1 LCIYF
6 SLFGAERAAIAYDF
20 SGGRFGDNLLTYLH
34 GLWIAYTYDIDLVYK
49 PFEFSDQLLLHNMS
63 LDKNHPFKKHIL
75 CDGDVDTLL
84 RVSNLSKPTLFT
96 VHYFPELSWGGELE
110 KEIPIY
116 HRKMDI
122 NSDEKAHILYIYYP
136 YPHPNPQSLAALF
149 AEALIGLDIQIGYRE
164 AANSEKENILE
175 DFFALTKFDGAIHG
189 DSNFAICA
197 GFISDYAI
205 EIRPMSSERLTGFP
219 NIDRICM
226 RVKHTPRDIE
236 YIYTSVSLS
245 PL

>member
-1 LCIYF
+1 MCIYF

-122 NSDEKAHILYIYYP
+122 NSDDLGFR
-136 YPHPNPQSLAALF
+136 ALMKK
-149 AEALIGLDIQIGYRE
+149 LISYTSITPTPIQIPK
-164 AANSEKENILE
+164 A
-175 DFFALTKFDGAIHG
+175 
-189 DSNFAICA
+189 
-197 GFISDYAI
+197 
-205 EIRPMSSERLTGFP
+205 
-219 NIDRICM
+219 
-226 RVKHTPRDIE
+226 
-236 YIYTSVSLS
+236 S
-245 PL
+245 PPYLQKP

>member
-1 LCIYF
+1 MKLYSKKIFAFCLCIYF

-20 SGGRFGDNLLTYLH
+20 SGGRFGDNLLSYLH
-34 GLWIAYTYDIDLVYK
+34 GLWIAYTYDLDLVYK

-122 NSDEKAHILYIYYP
+122 NWDDLGFR
-136 YPHPNPQSLAALF
+136 ALMKK
-149 AEALIGLDIQIGYRE
+149 LISSTSITPTPIQIPK
-164 AANSEKENILE
+164 A
-175 DFFALTKFDGAIHG
+175 
-189 DSNFAICA
+189 
-197 GFISDYAI
+197 
-205 EIRPMSSERLTGFP
+205 
-219 NIDRICM
+219 
-226 RVKHTPRDIE
+226 
-236 YIYTSVSLS
+236 S
-245 PL
+245 PPYLQKP